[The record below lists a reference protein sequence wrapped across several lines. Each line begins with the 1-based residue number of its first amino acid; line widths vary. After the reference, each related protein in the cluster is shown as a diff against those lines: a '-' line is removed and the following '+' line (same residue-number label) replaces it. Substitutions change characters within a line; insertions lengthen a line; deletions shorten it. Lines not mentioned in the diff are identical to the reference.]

1 MSSSHCYVDGS
12 VQRDSRRLRGYGR
25 RADPTSSGVLSGART
40 MVERRTVACSSF
52 QKSIDVDTT
61 ATGSV
66 TAVTAMTTT
75 AVRSGAKRSENPATA
90 MSPMLFESAR
100 AAVSISRTNVRSC
113 HTLSRVA
120 SGTRRNDPARDRCRR
135 CRRNAMARGV
145 VLGHSPRSAQ
155 QPCVYPTVEIG
166 VCMCPRV
173 HALGTGRPSQRGIG
187 TTSGGRCVC
196 VNTRAC
202 AYIQAREGTVT
213 GARDEGEREWNGD
226 EERCR
231 VGERD
236 RQDRGGDR
244 VGMDGWIE
252 RASERERESDKGLEQ
267 EKETETARE
276 AEKREERSGVRPR
289 GTKENSGTSLHLPGR
304 V

>member
-1 MSSSHCYVDGS
+1 
-12 VQRDSRRLRGYGR
+12 
-25 RADPTSSGVLSGART
+25 
-40 MVERRTVACSSF
+40 
-52 QKSIDVDTT
+52 
-61 ATGSV
+61 
-66 TAVTAMTTT
+66 MTTT

-202 AYIQAREGTVT
+202 ACIQAREGTGT
-213 GARDEGEREWNGD
+213 GARGEGEREWNGD

-244 VGMDGWIE
+244 VGIE
-252 RASERERESDKGLEQ
+252 RARESEREKATRDWSKRGRRRQ
-267 EKETETARE
+267 RE